1 MIDWHHPRIFER
13 LRCFG
18 FSLFTLGL
26 ASHNGANPPAAIAA
40 VIVTF
45 LLVMRLKI
53 ELDIGRD
60 EGDAPLERK
69 LHRIGQI
76 NIAVVAPAAFGVFAM
91 LWKMADGG

>member
-26 ASHNGANPPAAIAA
+26 ASHNAANPPAAIAA
-40 VIVTF
+40 IIVTF

-60 EGDAPLERK
+60 EGDATLERK

-76 NIAVVAPAAFGVFAM
+76 NTAVIAPAAFGAIAM
-91 LWKMADGG
+91 LWKMADRG